1 MRWTD
6 LIKLA
11 FTHIFLY
18 GHQKTRYRNHQNP
31 PKNYTMAPKKVERS
45 LAHMINNDAAII
57 YFHHGLQSFTYLIG
71 SDRAKYQEEMTN
83 LKRNIRD
90 GHISSITAGEP
101 IIINGTHLYPMDV
114 RVDNS
119 PCYPYMLLR
128 RRGRYEDADNTPYF
142 FRSRQKRDRN
152 NHSSLEYGVWISS
165 PNFDCFHFC
174 YHLHHNENYL
184 TLMLKPRG

>member
-142 FRSRQKRDRN
+142 FRSRQKRDETITHLLN
-152 NHSSLEYGVWISS
+152 TGSGYLVPILIAFIFVIISII
-165 PNFDCFHFC
+165 
-174 YHLHHNENYL
+174 
-184 TLMLKPRG
+184 MRII